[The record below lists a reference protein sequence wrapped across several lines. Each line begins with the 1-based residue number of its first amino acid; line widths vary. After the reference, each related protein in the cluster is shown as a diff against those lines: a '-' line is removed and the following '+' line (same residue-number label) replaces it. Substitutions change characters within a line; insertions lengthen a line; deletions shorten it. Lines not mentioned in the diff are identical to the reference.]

1 MGKSI
6 ADLLLNTTLMGSVFT
21 NQRLKNLSEQFGCS
35 EDILSRFAIS
45 LSLKQGPIPR
55 NWEPTRPTSTLT
67 VNSGKPLRGKTL
79 FKSDLSLFLVM
90 LALHEPN
97 SREDEARGLFTLH
110 WERGVQMM
118 ADESESKDW
127 LEYLHEKISC

>member
-1 MGKSI
+1 MAKSI
-6 ADLLLNTTLMGSVFT
+6 ADQLLNTTLMGSVFT
-21 NQRLKNLSEQFGCS
+21 NQRLKNLSEQFSCS
-35 EDILSRFAIS
+35 EDILSRLAIS
-45 LSLKQGPIPR
+45 LSLKRGPIDR
-55 NWEPTRPTSTLT
+55 SWEPTRPTSTLT

-97 SREDEARGLFTLH
+97 SNEDELRGLFTLH

-118 ADESESKDW
+118 AEESESKDW
-127 LEYLHEKISC
+127 LEYLNEKLSY